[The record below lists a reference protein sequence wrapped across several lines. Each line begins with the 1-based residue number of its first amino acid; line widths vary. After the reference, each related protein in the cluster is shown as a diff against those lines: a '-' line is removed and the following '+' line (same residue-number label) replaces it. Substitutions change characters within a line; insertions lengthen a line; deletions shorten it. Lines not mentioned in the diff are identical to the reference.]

1 LETLTTALG
10 LNATLIAMIFHFL
23 VLLLFLRLVVYKPLF
38 NLLEKRQEFIASNV
52 AAAEEERKQAEALRQ
67 QYLADMEQARAQAQ
81 DMIKKATKA
90 GEEQARQ
97 IIEDAKL
104 EATKVKENALLEI
117 QREKEKAVVE
127 LREHVATLA
136 VLVAAKIIDEKIT
149 TDIQSN
155 LVDQFIKEAGD
166 LPC

>member
-1 LETLTTALG
+1 
-10 LNATLIAMIFHFL
+10 
-23 VLLLFLRLVVYKPLF
+23 
-38 NLLEKRQEFIASNV
+38 
-52 AAAEEERKQAEALRQ
+52 
-67 QYLADMEQARAQAQ
+67 
-81 DMIKKATKA
+81 MIKKATKA